1 MYPFAQT
8 FSVKIQIDP
17 LNSNLLGQRTFF
29 TSRIQSSSS
38 ISSMK
43 LIGQTISEVIF
54 LQRRSV
60 IVEVSEHVV
69 VGGMSCAKLIQTSH
83 VVKITKFRHI

>member
-1 MYPFAQT
+1 
-8 FSVKIQIDP
+8 
-17 LNSNLLGQRTFF
+17 
-29 TSRIQSSSS
+29 
-38 ISSMK
+38 MK

-69 VGGMSCAKLIQTSH
+69 VGGMSCAKLIQKSH
-83 VVKITKFRHI
+83 VVKITKFRRI